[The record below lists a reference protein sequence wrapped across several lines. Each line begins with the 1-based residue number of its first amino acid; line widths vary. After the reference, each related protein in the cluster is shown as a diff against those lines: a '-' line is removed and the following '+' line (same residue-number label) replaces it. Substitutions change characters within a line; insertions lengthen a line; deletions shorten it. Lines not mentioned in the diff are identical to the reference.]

1 MGLKVLWQIL
11 RSRWL
16 AFLVSFALV
25 LGAVAA
31 WTLSAPKVYMAG
43 ASLVVDPK
51 LDPIAGTVL
60 AGMSS
65 PSYLMTQ
72 VDIIQSTRVASRVV
86 AALKLAEVK
95 ELRDQWMASTS
106 GRGDFEGWLTDLLR
120 SNLDVK
126 PSRGSNVISLYYSGA
141 DPRFVAEVANGFVK
155 AYLETTLE
163 MRTSP
168 ARDYSKFF
176 DANSK
181 ALRDQLEAAQTKLSA
196 YHQSTGLVVSDG
208 RLDTESQR
216 LADLTAQLVA
226 VQAVAADSQS
236 RDVQAQ
242 AQGERMADVMNSPM
256 VAGLRADLARQEAQ
270 LEQLSSRLGDNHPNV
285 RELKSGI
292 AENRVR
298 LEVEIKRAQSSVGIN
313 NKVNQS
319 RVGQAR
325 AALEEQRDK
334 VLKMR
339 VVRDEASVL
348 ARDAENAQRAY
359 EGVLARL
366 NLTNL
371 ESQTNQSSVAPLERA
386 TAPNRPSS
394 PRTRLN
400 FVLGAVAA
408 TLAGLLVVGV
418 RESLDRRVR
427 AANDFETLF
436 DHPLVAVVPSYKKA
450 SMLRLRKPKVH
461 QLLLDSKGGKSAL
474 S

>member
-1 MGLKVLWQIL
+1 
-11 RSRWL
+11 
-16 AFLVSFALV
+16 
-25 LGAVAA
+25 
-31 WTLSAPKVYMAG
+31 
-43 ASLVVDPK
+43 
-51 LDPIAGTVL
+51 
-60 AGMSS
+60 
-65 PSYLMTQ
+65 LMTQ
-72 VDIIQSTRVASRVV
+72 VDIMQSTRVAGRVV
-86 AALKLAEVK
+86 AALKLAEIK

-106 GRGDFEGWLTDLLR
+106 GRGDFEGWLIDLLR

-141 DPRFVAEVANGFVK
+141 DPRFVAEVANGFVR

-176 DANSK
+176 DTNSK
-181 ALRDQLEAAQTKLSA
+181 LLRDQLEAAQTKLSA
-196 YHQSTGLVVSDG
+196 FHQSTGLVVSDG
-208 RLDTESQR
+208 RLDIESQR

-226 VQAVAADSQS
+226 VQAAAADSQS

-242 AQGERMADVMNSPM
+242 AQGERMSDVMNSPM
-256 VAGLRADLARQEAQ
+256 VSGLRADLARQEAQ

-298 LEVEIKRAQSSVGIN
+298 LDLEIKRAQSSVGIN

-325 AALEEQRDK
+325 AALEEQRNK
-334 VLKMR
+334 VLKLR
-339 VVRDEASVL
+339 AVRDEASVL
-348 ARDAENAQRAY
+348 ARDVENAQRAY

-371 ESQTNQSSVAPLERA
+371 ESQTNQSSVVALERA

-400 FVLGAVAA
+400 LVLGAVAA
-408 TLAGLLVVGV
+408 TLLGLLVVGI

-427 AANDFETLF
+427 AANDFETLL

-450 SMLRLRKPKVH
+450 SRLRLGKPKVH
-461 QLLLDSKGGKSAL
+461 QLLLDTKVGKSAL
-474 S
+474 G